1 MFAQCKSCMSGG
13 GWLRKGQPMLAA
25 SPRTSETPLSKAQ
38 QEAETP
44 ATVERSARKSTTP
57 LRSLRKQASKLSGVT
72 GAFSGKDDATPL
84 RSLRKSVSKRTGV
97 TGAFS
102 GKSPTTTPMPSGKS
116 PTTTPMPTAES
127 PAHITPHPRLYPGTH
142 LLHSASR

>member
-44 ATVERSARKSTTP
+44 ATVERTPGARKSTTP

-72 GAFSGKDDATPL
+72 GAFSGKSDDSSDLDDDIANL
-84 RSLRKSVSKRTGV
+84 
-97 TGAFS
+97 
-102 GKSPTTTPMPSGKS
+102 MP
-116 PTTTPMPTAES
+116 PES
-127 PAHITPHPRLYPGTH
+127 PVDRAIAAARRDIRDRVEKRVSELGSGDEPLE
-142 LLHSASR
+142 